1 MKHIKKFLMA
11 VIALCAFSALAQG
24 ELAAA
29 WFITFV
35 GSASLITWRDVL
47 DHQRLTGSAY
57 FQAPTLVAT
66 LPVTHE
72 DLSDQMVLLDPEDM
86 VLTSA
91 LPKGGPAENTV
102 YRAPVDKLDS
112 PRLGGEV
119 DHAIV
124 DRTTVKNRQLNRK
137 QLFGMIQHFRET
149 YGTSLIAQ
157 QVTNP
162 AGITDVNADSKYK
175 SLVALKQKMELTF
188 ASDQEQVEIGSATA
202 GLTRGAVMWGRTAAQ
217 PNNDFR
223 VADGYRPLAA
233 QNVAV
238 AGVGSVTEALL
249 RTMLKNLRIARQ
261 GSVDVI
267 GLCTLDFAEVFDAF
281 FLEQVPVA
289 GSAVPTRHF
298 NFDGGDDAYEMMVT
312 SYKTRFGRVT
322 PMPTQYLNGIRGMAP
337 GLTGDTTS
345 GSAVINGLL
354 NVPKK
359 DDGTTSALQPFT
371 LIKGTGIPAG
381 AYIVSV
387 DSATQITISA
397 NCTANGND
405 VAITLGQDTHCQ
417 FMDMKYWEVKTNLVP
432 SHKPMPEDG
441 GGEDAFVEA
450 IASLFC
456 TYPALNGS
464 FYTV

>member
-1 MKHIKKFLMA
+1 MKHLKKFLMA

-66 LPVTHE
+66 LPITHE

-91 LPKGGPAENTV
+91 LPKGSPAENTV

-112 PRLGGEV
+112 PRLGGEKEHPV
-119 DHAIV
+119 L
-124 DRTTVKNRQLNRK
+124 DRTTVKNRQANRT
-137 QLFGMIQHFRET
+137 QLFGMIEHFRET
-149 YGTSLIAQ
+149 YGSSLIAQ

-162 AGITDVNADSKYK
+162 AGIESVNADSKYK

-188 ASDQEQVEIGSATA
+188 ASDQEQSEIGASAA
-202 GLTRGAVMWGRTAAQ
+202 GLTRGVVMWGRTAAQ
-217 PNNDFR
+217 PNDTYKVPEAHR
-223 VADGYRPLAA
+223 PVAAN
-233 QNVAV
+233 NVSV
-238 AGVGSVTEALL
+238 ASASAVTEAQL
-249 RTMLKNLRIARQ
+249 RAMLKYLRISRQ
-261 GSVDVI
+261 ASVDVI
-267 GLCTLDFAEVFDAF
+267 GLCTLDFADTFDSF

-298 NFDGGDDAYEMMVT
+298 NFEGGDDAYEMMIT

-322 PMPTQYLNGIRGMAP
+322 PMPTQYLNGTRGMAP
-337 GLTGDTTS
+337 GLTGDITS
-345 GSAVINGLL
+345 GSAVIPGLL
-354 NVPKK
+354 NVPLK
-359 DDGTTSALQPFT
+359 DDGTSALQPFT
-371 LIKGTGIPAG
+371 LIQGTGIPAG

-387 DSATQITISA
+387 DSTTQITISA
-397 NCTANGND
+397 DATATTGD
-405 VAITLGQDTHCQ
+405 IALTLGQQTHCQ
-417 FMDMKYWEVKTNLVP
+417 FLDLKYWEVKTNLVP

-441 GGEDAFVEA
+441 GGEDAIVEA

-456 TYPALNGS
+456 TYPGINGS